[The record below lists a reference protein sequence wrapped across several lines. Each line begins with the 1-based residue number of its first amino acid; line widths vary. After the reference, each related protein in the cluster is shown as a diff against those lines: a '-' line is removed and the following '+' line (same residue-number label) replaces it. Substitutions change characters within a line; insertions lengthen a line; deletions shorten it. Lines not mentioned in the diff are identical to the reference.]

1 VTLLELTLVVVRWM
15 LVSRLVCRVGGDGL
29 GGRRDRR
36 LDRGL

>member
-15 LVSRLVCRVGGDGL
+15 LVSRLVCRVGRDGL